1 MKWIGRIGLVVLGL
15 LLAIAITLYVRY
27 GGGEP
32 YADLSTAPL
41 QPEGDLEVVLS
52 YPEPIGNVA
61 VGRDGRVFFTVHP
74 ESRPTGAKLLVFE
87 NGKIRPFPATEAQG
101 LFDTVLGVAIDPTGR
116 LWTIDPGAHG
126 MHAVRLLA
134 FDTTSGEIVHDYTFP
149 RSVAPRGSFVQDLQV
164 DSRGEWVYL
173 ADVSFWGKRPG
184 IIVYDVRN
192 RSARRV
198 LDRHASV
205 MPLDYVVRNP
215 VKDMVFF
222 GGLVTLKPGV
232 DGIAISRDDQWLY
245 YAAMTGDTLYRIETA
260 ALKDAALSAAQLA
273 TRVQAVGKK
282 PLNDGLST
290 DLAGNVYITDVEHS
304 GVARM
309 SPQGRL
315 ETVIRSNRIRWADA
329 LSYGPDGYQYIA
341 DSAIPDQMLQSKAH
355 MRERAPYFI
364 FRYRPGIDGVPG
376 Q

>member
-1 MKWIGRIGLVVLGL
+1 
-15 LLAIAITLYVRY
+15 
-27 GGGEP
+27 
-32 YADLSTAPL
+32 
-41 QPEGDLEVVLS
+41 
-52 YPEPIGNVA
+52 
-61 VGRDGRVFFTVHP
+61 
-74 ESRPTGAKLLVFE
+74 
-87 NGKIRPFPATEAQG
+87 
-101 LFDTVLGVAIDPTGR
+101 
-116 LWTIDPGAHG
+116 
-126 MHAVRLLA
+126 
-134 FDTTSGEIVHDYTFP
+134 
-149 RSVAPRGSFVQDLQV
+149 
-164 DSRGEWVYL
+164 
-173 ADVSFWGKRPG
+173 
-184 IIVYDVRN
+184 
-192 RSARRV
+192 V

-232 DGIAISRDDQWLY
+232 DGIAISRDDRWLY

-260 ALKDAALSAAQLA
+260 VLKDTALSAAQLE

-341 DSAIPDQMLQSKAH
+341 DSAIPDQMLQSKLH